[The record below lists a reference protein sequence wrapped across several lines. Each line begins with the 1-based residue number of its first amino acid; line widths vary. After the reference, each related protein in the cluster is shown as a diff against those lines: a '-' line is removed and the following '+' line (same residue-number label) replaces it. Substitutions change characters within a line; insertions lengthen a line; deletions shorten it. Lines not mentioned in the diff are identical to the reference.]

1 MISRIN
7 ATFVFEFA
15 FSCGQ
20 GYYYYPLVSSVLET
34 DRRLASQSS
43 GDKRSVPEL
52 KPPPGGEKERT
63 AKTGSGFQ
71 PRSGLFLF
79 YKNRKKGAWKE

>member
-1 MISRIN
+1 LNS
-7 ATFVFEFA
+7 
-15 FSCGQ
+15 
-20 GYYYYPLVSSVLET
+20 
-34 DRRLASQSS
+34 RLAAARDIIIIPWSLLFWKPIDGLLLKAP